1 MIDNWTKEFLAF
13 CDAVNQE
20 MENFFVEVEQFTA
33 DLPQSLDTVVAEVEA
48 TVTEELEEFW
58 QDWEALWNELELEV
72 DWSEEFDNDSEFII
86 TSKVTPDQ
94 NTHPACQGCHH
105 YHGYIYGGQLFVC
118 AMHPYG
124 WDDENCPDWEK
135 DGNQ

>member
-135 DGNQ
+135 DGKQ